1 MVRTPITLHSS
12 RTPTLILYPVPT
24 PKREHEYAHVATLDG
39 IASDF
44 PGVPD
49 ARSRRYG
56 SYVVRAP
63 PPAKR
68 KGSRVTSRQ
77 GAATRHQARRLPPRP
92 EGDTKRFAVFD
103 PLAAESH
110 QRSSTQQNR
119 LSCIVTPTR
128 SKSRPSRTP
137 PPPEYPKHRRSLSRF
152 TKELERYC
160 VAASANGT
168 APLPLSTPTVSQSPT
183 TLDTVSEFLPYHKQF
198 KAAGL
203 AVTSREQM
211 PRISESGNSQPPR
224 TRSGKGKGKERGKV
238 AMLVDGSTATLS
250 DQGSNLQEQPAPN
263 VPEKDQGAPSRSQA
277 AAQASSPG
285 EQPATKTTNPWF
297 RKKDAALLSRSHS
310 GRKFSKSHI
319 HPSLATPIEPYLTPS
334 DRLALIDSYFDTP
347 EPVKLQDRQPVS
359 DNTSTSSSPPVPS
372 NGGPR
377 TEKLLPTRPAVA
389 RRPIP
394 PRSERRHMEN
404 TAAWP
409 TAGVLIHDNSPPL
422 SSKDRVYMVEEQL
435 PTPAK
440 DSDSAHS
447 WTTEEDF
454 PELPERSPPV
464 PPKEPVSPKEPV
476 PPKEPATSRTASSD
490 VKPKT
495 PPKDDLR
502 ESQPPSIRSLQHLG
516 ISIRNKWHKAAGL
529 RRRSSFKALPIPST
543 FREEFETLSEQV
555 EQPRAR
561 PPAKDD
567 EAGINSS
574 APQLPTIL
582 SSQTETTS
590 SFEKA
595 LDAVVSRLD
604 AMEERRHC
612 ERHIDLGAIQKKPV
626 EPESLEKTS
635 SQATSSK
642 PSGDPQSTAPTSSA
656 LGTSRD
662 SEDAAEYTDRGI
674 NDRDVLLGLKMAI
687 CAACDEDLDAWIR
700 SKTGLRLRRFLA
712 DLKAFETISRD
723 RKPWAPQPMSRQI
736 RRYGRESRR
745 MQAEQERRRRNSRQ
759 A

>member
-1 MVRTPITLHSS
+1 MVRASITRDSS
-12 RTPTLILYPVPT
+12 RTLTLTFYSVPT
-24 PKREHEYAHVATLDG
+24 PKREPEYAHVAALDG
-39 IASDF
+39 TASEC
-44 PGVPD
+44 PNVPD

-56 SYVVRAP
+56 SYIVRAP

-68 KGSRVTSRQ
+68 KGSRGTSRQ
-77 GAATRHQARRLPPRP
+77 GVAARHQGRRLPSRP
-92 EGDTKRFAVFD
+92 EGDTKRFAVLD

-110 QRSSTQQNR
+110 QRSLTQQNR

-128 SKSRPSRTP
+128 TKPRPSRTSP
-137 PPPEYPKHRRSLSRF
+137 PAGNPNHRRSLSRF

-211 PRISESGNSQPPR
+211 PRISESGHSQLPG
-224 TRSGKGKGKERGKV
+224 TRSGKKRRRGKV
-238 AMLVDGSTATLS
+238 AMPVDGSTVTPSEQWL
-250 DQGSNLQEQPAPN
+250 DLQEQPGPN
-263 VPEKDQGAPSRSQA
+263 VPEKDEGAGSGSQA
-277 AAQASSPG
+277 AAQASASGERPG
-285 EQPATKTTNPWF
+285 TKSTIPWF
-297 RKKDAALLSRSHS
+297 RKKDAASLARSHS
-310 GRKFSKSHI
+310 SRKFSKSHI
-319 HPSLATPIEPYLTPS
+319 HPSLATPVEPYLTPS

-347 EPVKLQDRQPVS
+347 EPVHLQDKQPVS
-359 DNTSTSSSPPVPS
+359 ENTSTSSSSSSPPVPS
-372 NGGPR
+372 KKSSSI
-377 TEKLLPTRPAVA
+377 EKPLPNQPPVA

-409 TAGVLIHDNSPPL
+409 TAGILIHDNSPPPL
-422 SSKDRVYMVEEQL
+422 GTKDMFYMVEDRL
-435 PTPAK
+435 PAPAK
-440 DSDSAHS
+440 DSDSIHS

-454 PELPERSPPV
+454 PAVPERSPPV
-464 PPKEPVSPKEPV
+464 PPKEPANVKTVSSE
-476 PPKEPATSRTASSD
+476 D
-490 VKPKT
+490 KPKT
-495 PPKDDLR
+495 PPKDDLQAP
-502 ESQPPSIRSLQHLG
+502 QPPSIRSLQDLRL
-516 ISIRNKWHKAAGL
+516 SIRKKWHKAAGL
-529 RRRSSFKALPIPST
+529 RRRSSSKPLPTPSA
-543 FREEFETLSEQV
+543 FREEFETLAEQV

-561 PPAKDD
+561 RPANDD
-567 EAGINSS
+567 EAGPDSS

-582 SSQTETTS
+582 PSQTETTS
-590 SFEKA
+590 SLEKA

-604 AMEERRHC
+604 AMEERRQY
-612 ERHIDLGAIQKKPV
+612 ERYIDLEAIQKGPV
-626 EPESLEKTS
+626 NPESRGKTRS
-635 SQATSSK
+635 KETSSK
-642 PSGDPQSTAPTSSA
+642 PSSNPQSTPPTSSAA

-674 NDRDVLLGLKMAI
+674 NDRDVLMGLKMAI

-723 RKPWAPQPMSRQI
+723 RKQWAPQPMSRQI
-736 RRYGRESRR
+736 RRCGRESRR
-745 MQAEQERRRRNSRQ
+745 MQAGQERKRQNSRQ